1 MSDSYAVQF
10 LRQEE
15 TALKSAINAQIE
27 VINETQLAH
36 ARATAA
42 DAEAKKRFD
51 ALIDALLG
59 VQEGIDDLY
68 EAEQAREAAN
78 APDQPTNIPDHA
90 TPWVPI
96 EPAEGEE

>member
-36 ARATAA
+36 AKATAA
-42 DAEAKKRFD
+42 DTAAKKEFD
-51 ALIDALLG
+51 RLNDALLA
-59 VQEGIDDLY
+59 VQEGIEDLDA
-68 EAEQAREAAN
+68 AEQAREAAN

-90 TPWVPI
+90 VPWTPI
-96 EPAEGEE
+96 ESAVGEE